1 MGLDKLNVEKKTY
14 SEIIKIIEKEVF
26 FPLLISNNNDNY
38 SNIIYY
44 NDNMDFSTSLNKDSD
59 DFEINTNG
67 AFILCT
73 NIESLKILTEEI
85 LRQNERDNRIKFNL
99 IIGEVNFKVL
109 NKFFNENIQFYDIID
124 NIFLYNSKN
133 NIDID
138 LKFIYSRIKNNIYN
152 KKEDVIDF
160 IKKSNK
166 KEIRPFKINKLITY
180 ELYIKNADFIKDI
193 YFEMSQFYGDL
204 NPETYKQYLEKY
216 NNLEIVNKIKENIN
230 ITNENFYTFDI
241 SKDLNNCQI
250 LITQAKKAFFGDL
263 NKLLMKTK
271 FPSFILYLISRFKY
285 YFNNYAKEN
294 KLFLEINKKELYLRT
309 KLTLSNILSYI
320 RAKGKIILFQNSLFS
335 SEDFKKAY
343 RLSGRENS
351 NKQKQEY
358 SVIFTIMNIHKE
370 GWIPNAIVE
379 KKGDKK
385 KFIFLPFSF
394 YYL

>member
-1 MGLDKLNVEKKTY
+1 MGLDKLMVEKRTY
-14 SEIIKIIEKEVF
+14 SEIIKIIEQEVF

-109 NKFFNENIQFYDIID
+109 NNFFNENIQFYDIID
-124 NIFLYNSKN
+124 NICLYNSKN

-138 LKFIYSRIKNNIYN
+138 LKFIYSKIKNNIYN

-166 KEIRPFKINKLITY
+166 KEIRPFKFNKLITY

-230 ITNENFYTFDI
+230 ITNENFYTFEY
-241 SKDLNNCQI
+241 
-250 LITQAKKAFFGDL
+250 
-263 NKLLMKTK
+263 
-271 FPSFILYLISRFKY
+271 P
-285 YFNNYAKEN
+285 
-294 KLFLEINKKELYLRT
+294 
-309 KLTLSNILSYI
+309 
-320 RAKGKIILFQNSLFS
+320 KI
-335 SEDFKKAY
+335 
-343 RLSGRENS
+343 
-351 NKQKQEY
+351 
-358 SVIFTIMNIHKE
+358 
-370 GWIPNAIVE
+370 
-379 KKGDKK
+379 
-385 KFIFLPFSF
+385 
-394 YYL
+394 